1 MRQSRKYT
9 SEPFDG
15 RLSIFDGSSVRNSPL
30 MVRSPCTIL
39 LTLSPGGMAPLSANG
54 TTDTGMA
61 EFAPSVI
68 RISSWALALPADSI
82 IAASQPVRSIFTVV
96 LWQLVFCVISVPD
109 LTAGVAD

>member
-30 MVRSPCTIL
+30 MVRSSCTIL

-68 RISSWALALPADSI
+68 RISSSALALPADSI
-82 IAASQPVRSIFTVV
+82 IRSEEHTSE
-96 LWQLVFCVISVPD
+96 LQSRPHLVCRILLEKKNRPQD
-109 LTAGVAD
+109 LLF